1 MLRASG
7 HNEGTRLDVAGVTD
21 ATRNSGVDNG
31 DALVAFVDAV
41 HGADEERLD
50 AVRGR
55 LLEAMGP
62 AALVDSAAVIGNFN
76 QMVRIADGCGIPLD
90 APLDLA
96 TTELRDRIGTG
107 AFDSAANTPEAGL
120 AKRTLGRVMSRLL
133 APVESQ
139 VMRLLARLR

>member
-7 HNEGTRLDVAGVTD
+7 HSKGSKVDVGGVTD
-21 ATRNSGVDNG
+21 ATRDSGVDNG
-31 DALVAFVDAV
+31 DLLVALVDAV
-41 HGADEERLD
+41 HGA
-50 AVRGR
+50 GGG
-55 LLEAMGP
+55 LEAARSRVVETMGP

-96 TTELRDRIGTG
+96 TTELRESIGTG
-107 AFDSAANTPEAGL
+107 VFDSAANTPEAGL
-120 AKRTLGRVMSRLL
+120 LKRALGRLVSRVL

-139 VMRLLARLR
+139 VMRLVARLR